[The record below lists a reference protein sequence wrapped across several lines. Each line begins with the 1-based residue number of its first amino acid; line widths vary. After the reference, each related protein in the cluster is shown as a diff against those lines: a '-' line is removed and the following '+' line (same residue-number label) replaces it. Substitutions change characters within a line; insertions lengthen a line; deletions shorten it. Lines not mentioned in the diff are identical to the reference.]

1 MHLETMAHDIIS
13 ILEFDPKI
21 AARCGQGVD
30 LQVVRIACRDLL
42 EPGNAVIAR
51 VEADVEGEEV
61 KLRLQGVEM
70 LDKAAAQMV
79 TGLEIFVRD
88 SKPLES
94 IAARLT
100 NGGRAPIRL
109 VMLMEQGREVHV
121 SLGNKFTVTPQI
133 KGAIKAI
140 AGVVDVQDL

>member
-1 MHLETMAHDIIS
+1 MA
-13 ILEFDPKI
+13 
-21 AARCGQGVD
+21 
-30 LQVVRIACRDLL
+30 ACRDLL

-88 SKPLES
+88 SRPLES

-100 NGGRAPIRL
+100 NGGRAPVRL
-109 VMLMEQGREVHV
+109 VMIMEQGREVHV

-140 AGVVDVQDL
+140 AGVVDVQDF